1 MKSTRFV
8 TVLALV
14 VLGLMPLACLRSD
27 EAAPPPAPPAATEN
41 AGKAANPFIAPIDA
55 SIEKALAYLESAI
68 NKDDGSYG
76 YMGKDEKGNDK
87 YVPDVGITGL
97 VVLAVAQS
105 AYAEREMPKEYFQ
118 KALKYILDNV
128 QENGSICNKG
138 AGLENYKTS
147 IGIMALQAVDA
158 KKYADTIK
166 KAQDFVKS
174 LQFGADK
181 ENPGYEGGI
190 GYGGSFVRPD
200 LSNTQMAM
208 EALRESGVPVD
219 DEVIQKTIK
228 FLQRCQNLTST
239 NDYDQTQT
247 DVTPLNDGGA
257 RYSSYESKAVTT
269 TTDGKK
275 ALNSYGSMTYAF
287 LKSMIYAGV
296 KRDDPRVRAAFQW
309 IKANYDL
316 DRNPG
321 FSVTEKQTA
330 DKQGLFYYY
339 HTMSK
344 ALLVFGDHVIT
355 TPDGKLHNWAIELSQ
370 KLISLQDKDGSWV
383 NNYEERW
390 YEGNPSLVTA
400 YSIAVLNN
408 CRKDLQNQ
416 DEFLKT
422 TPAKIAETEKQVQDL
437 MDKIAKSEITKE
449 EGDKQIAEMQ
459 QTIASLKQGL
469 DELQKS
475 REQQVNNEKE
485 QKQ

>member
-1 MKSTRFV
+1 MR
-8 TVLALV
+8 A
-14 VLGLMPLACLRSD
+14 D
-27 EAAPPPAPPAATEN
+27 
-41 AGKAANPFIAPIDA
+41 PFIAPIDA

-76 YMGKDEKGNDK
+76 AMVPDKETGKDK

-105 AYAEREMPKEYFQ
+105 TFAEREMPKEYFQ

-138 AGLENYKTS
+138 QGLENYRTS

-158 KKYADTIK
+158 AKYADTIK

-181 ENPGYEGGI
+181 DNPGYEGGI

-200 LSNTQMAM
+200 LSNTQMAI
-208 EALRESGVPVD
+208 EALRDSGVPAD
-219 DEVIQKTIK
+219 DEVVQKTVK
-228 FLQRCQNLTST
+228 FLQRCQNLTNT
-239 NDYDQTQT
+239 NDYDQTQA

-257 RYSSYESKAVTT
+257 RYSPYESKAVSTT
-269 TTDGKK
+269 PDGKK

-321 FSVTEKQTA
+321 FSVAEQKDA

-370 KLISLQDKDGSWV
+370 KLISLQAEDGSWT
-383 NNYEERW
+383 NSFEERW
-390 YEGNPSLVTA
+390 FEGNPSLVTA
-400 YSIAVLNN
+400 YSIAILNN

-416 DEFLKT
+416 DEFIKT
-422 TPAKIAETEKQVQDL
+422 TPAKIAEIEKQVQDV
-437 MDKIAKSEITKE
+437 MDKVAKGEITKE

-459 QTIASLKQGL
+459 QIIASFKNGL
-469 DELQKS
+469 ADLQKT

-485 QKQ
+485 QHQQP